1 MSHVNDASTATLSST
16 DGFTVFAYGD
26 HLIRFKTP
34 VRLKRYLAVK
44 QWDAG
49 YLVVDAEYE
58 GMAAPVEEYI
68 DLAPILENLYFD
80 AARFLQPIKN
90 VEVHYGNR

>member
-1 MSHVNDASTATLSST
+1 MSHVYDASTATLSST
-16 DGFTVFAYGD
+16 DGCTAFTYGN
-26 HLIRFKTP
+26 HRIRFKTP
-34 VRLKRYLAVK
+34 TRLKRYLAVK

-49 YLVVDAEYE
+49 YLVVDAEYD

-80 AARFLQPIKN
+80 VARFLEPIKN
-90 VEVHYGNR
+90 VEVNYGNS